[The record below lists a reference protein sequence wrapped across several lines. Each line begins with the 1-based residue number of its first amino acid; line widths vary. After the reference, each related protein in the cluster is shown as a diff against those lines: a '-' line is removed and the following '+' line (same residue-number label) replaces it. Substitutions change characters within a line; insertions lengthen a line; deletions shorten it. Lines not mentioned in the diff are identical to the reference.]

1 MNEDNDKK
9 ETAPEAVPETAL
21 DTAVTETQEQ
31 AVPQATFA
39 RYGKWAVFAV
49 CAVGIPVVGMFMYTA
64 SQRAK
69 VRRAAEL
76 VGAARN
82 VVQLQKV
89 LDQYPDAPAAAH
101 AKLAMAKAYF
111 DQSNYAGALKIYQ
124 SFEQEYPEHY
134 FVLAARLG
142 IHTCGEALGT
152 TLYRQ
157 GQSMAAREKLEAA
170 RNGYRSF
177 VDANPDHFLVAQAI
191 FGEASCHQQLGR
203 LQDARILYEDFI
215 TTSTN
220 SPWVQ
225 LAERQLAAVE
235 RDIERTERG
244 EPARETVI
252 TPLRIPAESAWQ
264 LPETFGP

>member
-1 MNEDNDKK
+1 VNENSDKK
-9 ETAPEAVPETAL
+9 ETAPETAL
-21 DTAVTETQEQ
+21 DTAVAEEQTQAESQ
-31 AVPQATFA
+31 AMFA

-49 CAVGIPVVGMFMYTA
+49 CVVGLPAVGMFMYTA
-64 SQRAK
+64 SQRAQ

-89 LDQYPDAPAAAH
+89 VDQYPDAPAAAH
-101 AKLAMAKAYF
+101 AKLAMAKAHF
-111 DQSNYAGALKIYQ
+111 DQGNYAGALKIYQ
-124 SFEQEYPEHY
+124 AFEQEYPENY

-142 IHTCGEALGT
+142 IHTCGEAIGT

-157 GQSMAAREKLEAA
+157 GQSMAAREKLEEA
-170 RNGYRSF
+170 RSGYRRF
-177 VDANPDHFLVAQAI
+177 IDANPDHFLVAQAT

-203 LQDARILYEDFI
+203 LQDAQIIYEDFI

-235 RDIERTERG
+235 RDIERTARG

-252 TPLRIPAESAWQ
+252 TPLRIPAEPAWQ
-264 LPETFGP
+264 VPETFGP

>member
-1 MNEDNDKK
+1 MNVNEDTDKK
-9 ETAPEAVPETAL
+9 EAVVETAPDAVVAEA
-21 DTAVTETQEQ
+21 QEQ
-31 AVPQATFA
+31 ADPQAIFA

-49 CAVGIPVVGMFMYTA
+49 CVVGIPVVGMFMYTA
-64 SQRAK
+64 SQRAT

-101 AKLAMAKAYF
+101 AKLAIAKAHF
-111 DQSNYAGALKIYQ
+111 DQGNYAGALKIYE
-124 SFEQEYPEHY
+124 SFEQEYPEDY

-152 TLYRQ
+152 TLYLE

-170 RNGYRSF
+170 RSGYRSF
-177 VDANPDHFLVAQAI
+177 IDANPDHFLVAQAI
-191 FGEASCHQQLGR
+191 FGEASCHQQLGQ
-203 LQDARILYEDFI
+203 LQDARIIYEDFI

-225 LAERQLAAVE
+225 LAERHLASVE

-252 TPLRIPAESAWQ
+252 TPRGIPSAPAWQ
-264 LPETFGP
+264 LPEAFGP